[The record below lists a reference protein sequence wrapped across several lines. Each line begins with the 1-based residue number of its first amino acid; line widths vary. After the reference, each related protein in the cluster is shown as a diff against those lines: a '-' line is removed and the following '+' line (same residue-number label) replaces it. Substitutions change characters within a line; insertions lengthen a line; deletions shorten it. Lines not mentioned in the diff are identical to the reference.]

1 MRLAMKT
8 PFPDDGSAGGD
19 EIRVSGR
26 NSAGLAA
33 LEELFREH
41 HSRIYRAAY
50 RVTGSSSDAEDV
62 VQTIFL
68 RMMKRDEDLVLG
80 PTVASYLYRAAVNA
94 ALDLLRSRGRARAVG
109 LDEAADDVENL
120 GIEQRS
126 QAEAQLEGREVR
138 ENLRTALSKMHPR
151 SAEIFALRYFEG
163 YGNTEIADMFETSR
177 SSIAVTLHRTR
188 NRLKQE
194 LSDLMGAAQ

>member
-1 MRLAMKT
+1 MNT
-8 PFPDDGSAGGD
+8 IEPDEGSAGGD

-26 NSAGLAA
+26 NTAGLTA
-33 LEELFREH
+33 LDELFREH

-68 RMMKRDEDLVLG
+68 RIMKRDEDLVLG
-80 PTVASYLYRAAVNA
+80 PSVASYLYRSAVNA

-109 LDEAADDVENL
+109 LDEAAEDVENM

-126 QAEAQLEGREVR
+126 QAEARLEGKEMRQS
-138 ENLRTALSKMHPR
+138 LRVALAKMHPR

-163 YGNTEIADMFETSR
+163 YGNTEIADMFDTSR

-194 LSDLMGAAQ
+194 LADLMGAAQ